1 MPVVVDANI
10 AIKWIVSEDL
20 EAEARAL
27 LVHEEQFEAPDFFL
41 AEIANVVWLKRRRG
55 EIGPYE
61 AEAGLRF
68 IRRQIATLH
77 SSDSLY
83 ERAFSLALRLDH
95 PAYDCFYLA
104 CAEASGSA
112 LITVDRPLC
121 DVADRAGLGHLV
133 CHLADWP
140 SP

>member
-1 MPVVVDANI
+1 MPVVVDANV

-20 EAEARAL
+20 EAEARSL
-27 LVHEEQFEAPDFFL
+27 LANEEQFEAPDFFL

-55 EIGPYE
+55 EIEPDE

-77 SSDSLY
+77 SSDTLY

-104 CAEASGSA
+104 CAEAA
-112 LITVDRPLC
+112 DNTLVTT
-121 DVADRAGLGHLV
+121 DRALFRVAVRHGLGHRV
-133 CHLADWP
+133 RHLADIP
-140 SP
+140 P

>member
-20 EAEARAL
+20 EAEARSL
-27 LVHEEQFEAPDFFL
+27 LMHEEHFEAPDFFL
-41 AEIANVVWLKRRRG
+41 AEVANTIWTKRRRG

-68 IRRQIATLH
+68 IRRQIATFH

-104 CAEASGSA
+104 CAEAA
-112 LITVDRPLC
+112 DTVLVTADSPLC
-121 DVADRAGLGHLV
+121 RAVARAGLGHRV
-133 CHLADWP
+133 RHLADIP
-140 SP
+140 P